1 MIGPRLSI
9 MLGFAQDDEFL
20 NGFFPPLKPPLSKA
34 PASYDAVT
42 WVESTDNLNSINIT
56 SSPFNLLQ
64 TWQCRGREARHLGLP
79 LRILQQERA
88 RLLHKAEDQGQEH
101 QQGCLPRALLSW
113 GILVKY
119 CSFKESIWICF
130 PGISASEGLQGV
142 LDSPPWPVRRR
153 LHRDGQPTVFAAF
166 THMQVALIYI
176 YWEIF
181 LSCKFPNYGLCI
193 GPRVKAGRGELSRA
207 QEDSAGWRSSPSTG
221 LFGQHQEP
229 NDPDFLWNADSWDSQ
244 RFKHR
249 LSSQTDIWKLY
260 D

>member
-1 MIGPRLSI
+1 MKICFHYCWSHT
-9 MLGFAQDDEFL
+9 
-20 NGFFPPLKPPLSKA
+20 
-34 PASYDAVT
+34 T
-42 WVESTDNLNSINIT
+42 WYLLVHFCQLV
-56 SSPFNLLQ
+56 SPFNLLQ
-64 TWQCRGREARHLGLP
+64 TWQCWGREAWHLGLP

-142 LDSPPWPVRRR
+142 LDSPPWPVCRR

-181 LSCKFPNYGLCI
+181 LSFA
-193 GPRVKAGRGELSRA
+193 V
-207 QEDSAGWRSSPSTG
+207 
-221 LFGQHQEP
+221 
-229 NDPDFLWNADSWDSQ
+229 
-244 RFKHR
+244 
-249 LSSQTDIWKLY
+249 SSQIMVY
-260 D
+260 V